1 MIWWSLLIDEI
12 QCLCEWLGE
21 GEIEI
26 HAYSNQCVGL
36 VINIWEGMKEEEE
49 EEEEETEICEE

>member
-26 HAYSNQCVGL
+26 
-36 VINIWEGMKEEEE
+36 
-49 EEEEETEICEE
+49 ETDKDRGYFLLLTCEDFT